1 MLTCSEVPHVLDCGH
16 LIVTTTNSQC
26 KQQLS
31 VALSH
36 EYAGLCQHFGEV
48 TEPRAVTHLDSPS
61 RFQMIVPKPQ
71 FMV

>member
-1 MLTCSEVPHVLDCGH
+1 MFW
-16 LIVTTTNSQC
+16 IVATTNSQC

-36 EYAGLCQHFGEV
+36 EYVGLYQHFREV

-61 RFQMIVPKPQ
+61 RFQMIVPKPHC
-71 FMV
+71 MV